1 MYWHESSSEQSLY
14 LYIVYLRHGQGECI
28 WSCAMKLQVT
38 RDFFL
43 FYTHSWQ
50 TCEVFCE
57 KRIPCTIKHDLK
69 RFTGICALA
78 EDCKCFY
85 NYWYCEHIPI
95 IMNDDESECPLYFYN
110 SQDVPACV
118 SSSWMY
124 FLLCI
129 VCCYSQA
136 RGYRRSHHTTAL
148 CTAPCCHW
156 NYYNLLWI
164 TSLHYNKHQSH
175 DLVLGVSNPSLH

>member
-1 MYWHESSSEQSLY
+1 MVKESASEA
-14 LYIVYLRHGQGECI
+14 VR
-28 WSCAMKLQVT
+28 WSYKSPVIFSYFIHIPGKLV
-38 RDFFL
+38 RF
-43 FYTHSWQ
+43 
-50 TCEVFCE
+50 FCE

-175 DLVLGVSNPSLH
+175 DLVLGVSNPSLR